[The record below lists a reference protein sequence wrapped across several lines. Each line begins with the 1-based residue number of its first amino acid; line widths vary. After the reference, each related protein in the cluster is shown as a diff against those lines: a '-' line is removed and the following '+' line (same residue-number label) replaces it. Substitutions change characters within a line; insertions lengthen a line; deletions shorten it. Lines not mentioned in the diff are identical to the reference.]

1 MQKYRF
7 SNVNVMRLSCII
19 LFTSLSGLSFSQIRN
34 SDVYKFP
41 EMVQTNSREI
51 IRIPDID
58 GFVTLKCDFHTHTV
72 FSDGQVSPMMRINE
86 AWNDGLDAI
95 AITDHIE
102 YRPFKDIVNSDFN
115 KSNEMALKYGK
126 EIDFIVI
133 PGAEITRKK
142 PLGHLNALFVKDVN
156 KLNIPDQVEAIKE
169 AVKQGAFV
177 MWNHPGWPND
187 SCTMYD
193 IHKSLIK
200 DKLIHGVEVF
210 NSKEWYPTAMS
221 WIKETG
227 LTVMGNSDIHLTVRN
242 VYGGERM
249 ARPMTLVFAK
259 EKSVEGIKAALFDGR
274 TLAVFYNH
282 IAGKEDLLKK
292 LVLKCLDV
300 RLIDEQK
307 EVIEISNKSDL
318 EFTIK
323 YGNNL
328 EVLLP
333 NKIKRV
339 NLARNKE
346 VVFTNCIIA
355 ENETLKM
362 NLR

>member
-1 MQKYRF
+1 MHKSGF
-7 SNVNVMRLSCII
+7 SNVNMMRLSSIL
-19 LFTSLSGLSFSQIRN
+19 LFTLLSVFSYSQKRN

-58 GFVTLKCDFHTHTV
+58 GYMTLKCDFHTHTV
-72 FSDGQVSPMMRINE
+72 FSDGQVSPVMRINE

-102 YRPFKDIVNSDFN
+102 YRPFKDIVNPDFN

-126 EIDFIVI
+126 EIGFMVI

-142 PLGHLNALFVKDVN
+142 PLGHLNALFISDVN
-156 KLNIPDQVEAIKE
+156 KLNVTNQVEAIKE
-169 AVKQGAFV
+169 AVKQGAFI

-193 IHKSLIK
+193 IHRSLIK

-210 NSKEWYPTAMS
+210 NSKEWYPRVMS

-227 LTVMGNSDIHLTVRN
+227 LTVMGNSDMHLTVRN

-274 TLAVFYNH
+274 TLAVFYNQ

-307 EVIEISNKSDL
+307 GTIEISNKSDL
-318 EFTIK
+318 EFIIK

-339 NLARNKE
+339 NLAQNKE
-346 VVFTNCIIA
+346 VLFTNCIIG
-355 ENETLKM
+355 ENENLKM

>member
-1 MQKYRF
+1 MQKHNF
-7 SNVNVMRLSCII
+7 SKVNTLRLSCILI
-19 LFTSLSGLSFSQIRN
+19 FTTLAVFSFSQKRN

-41 EMVQTNSREI
+41 EMLSTNSREI

-72 FSDGQVSPMMRINE
+72 FSDGQVTPMMRINE

-102 YRPFKDIVNSDFN
+102 YRPFKDIVNPDFN

-126 EIDFIVI
+126 EIGFMFI

-142 PLGHLNALFVKDVN
+142 PLGHLNALFIRDVN
-156 KLNIPDQVEAIKE
+156 KLNVPDQVEAIKE

-193 IHKSLIK
+193 IHRSLIK

-210 NSKEWYPTAMS
+210 NSKEWYPRVMS
-221 WIKETG
+221 WVKETG
-227 LTVMGNSDIHLTVRN
+227 LTVMGNSDMHLTVRN
-242 VYGGERM
+242 VYWGERM
-249 ARPMTLVFAK
+249 ARPMTLVFAR
-259 EKSVEGIKAALFDGR
+259 EKSLEGIKSALFEGR

-282 IAGKEDLLKK
+282 IAGKEELLKK
-292 LVLKCLDV
+292 LIKKCLDV
-300 RLIDEQK
+300 RLIDQK
-307 EVIEISNKSDL
+307 KETIEISNNSDL

-328 EVLLP
+328 EVILP

-339 NLARNKE
+339 NLGQNVE
-346 VVFTNCIIA
+346 VLFTNCIVG
-355 ENETLKM
+355 ENENLKM
-362 NLR
+362 NLW

>member
-1 MQKYRF
+1 MQKSGF
-7 SNVNVMRLSCII
+7 SNVNVTRLSCI
-19 LFTSLSGLSFSQIRN
+19 LFFTVISAFSFSQKRN

-41 EMVQTNSREI
+41 EMVLTNSREI

-58 GFVTLKCDFHTHTV
+58 GYVTLKCDFHTHTV
-72 FSDGQVSPMMRINE
+72 FSDGQVTPVMRINE

-102 YRPFKDIVNSDFN
+102 YRPFKDIVNPDFN

-126 EIDFIVI
+126 EIGFIVI

-142 PLGHLNALFVKDVN
+142 PLGHLNALFIKDVN
-156 KLNIPDQVEAIKE
+156 KLNVTDQVEAIRE

-193 IHKSLIK
+193 IHRSLIK

-210 NSKEWYPTAMS
+210 NSKEWYPRVMT
-221 WIKETG
+221 WVKETG
-227 LTVMGNSDIHLTVRN
+227 LTVMGNSDMHLTVRN

-259 EKSVEGIKAALFDGR
+259 EKSQEGIKAALFEGR

-292 LVLKCLDV
+292 LILKCLDV
-300 RLIDEQK
+300 RVIDQQK
-307 EVIEISNKSDL
+307 GTIEISNNSDL

-328 EVLLP
+328 EVLFP
-333 NKIKRV
+333 NKVRRV
-339 NLARNKE
+339 NLPQNKE
-346 VVFTNCIIA
+346 VLFTNCITG
-355 ENETLKM
+355 ENENLKM
-362 NLR
+362 NLW